1 MRVQLAEIPLD
12 RDRFLRSL
20 VRELSGALEDIVGL
34 RDASGYISVVGQAIG
49 SQIDRDYRAALAT
62 PRLTREQ
69 VAAVCVDL
77 KRRIK
82 GDFRVVEEDDERIV
96 FTNRACPFED
106 TVLGRP
112 SMCMM
117 TSNVFGYIAA
127 ENLGYAKV
135 ALEETI
141 ARGDGRCRVVVH
153 LTPGPAAEAVEGREY
168 FRSGG

>member
-82 GDFRVVEEDDERIV
+82 GDFRVVEEDDERI
-96 FTNRACPFED
+96 
-106 TVLGRP
+106 
-112 SMCMM
+112 
-117 TSNVFGYIAA
+117 
-127 ENLGYAKV
+127 
-135 ALEETI
+135 ETI